1 MSEELTQERKSE
13 LIAELLAS
21 INEHKYGPD
30 IAHIEIHGNEVL
42 GTHLVEG
49 LEVSSRSL
57 ADGVEVFIRVREGAV
72 IKNPVH
78 FCFGIIPDNGLQKI
92 VSHTV
97 IERGASAQFMAHCTF
112 PNAVKVT
119 HVMDAD
125 LEIGEGA
132 RLSYLERH
140 VHGPEGGVTI
150 VPKTRVTLAEG
161 ARFSTEFEL
170 VKGAAGKIELDY
182 EAVCGKDSVVD
193 MKTRIFGRSADEI
206 HVREAAMLRGE
217 GSVGVLTSHI
227 ALKDRASAVIDSEI
241 VADAP
246 YARGHVD
253 CKEIVQGEAR
263 ARAVPIVQVND
274 HRAHV
279 THEAAIGS
287 VDSKQLETLLSR
299 GLTEDAATDLIIAGL
314 LR

>member
-1 MSEELTQERKSE
+1 MSDELTQEQKNE
-13 LIAELLAS
+13 LIGELLAS

-42 GTHLVEG
+42 GTHLVDG
-49 LEVSSRSL
+49 LEVTSRSL
-57 ADGVEVFIRVREGAV
+57 ADGVEVFIRVREGVV

-78 FCFGIIPDNGLQKI
+78 FCFGIIPDQGLQKI
-92 VSHTV
+92 ISHTV
-97 IERGASAQFMAHCTF
+97 IEAGASAQFMAHCTF
-112 PNAVKVT
+112 PNAVKVV

-125 LEIGEGA
+125 MEIGKGA

-140 VHGPEGGVTI
+140 VHGPDGGVTI
-150 VPKTRVTLAEG
+150 MPKTRVTLREG

-170 VKGAAGKIELDY
+170 IKGAAGTIELDY
-182 EAVCGKDSVVD
+182 EAVCEKDAVVD
-193 MKTRIFGRSADEI
+193 MKTRIFGRSVDVI

-217 GSVGVLTSHI
+217 ASVGVLTSHI

>member
-1 MSEELTQERKSE
+1 MSDELTQEQKNE
-13 LIAELLAS
+13 LIGELLAS

-42 GTHLVEG
+42 GTHLVDG
-49 LEVSSRSL
+49 LEVTSRSL
-57 ADGVEVFIRVREGAV
+57 AEGVEVFIRVREGVV

-78 FCFGIIPDNGLQKI
+78 FCFGIIPDQGLQKI

-97 IERGASAQFMAHCTF
+97 IEAGASAQFMAHCTF
-112 PNAVKVT
+112 PNAVKVV

-125 LEIGEGA
+125 MEIGKGA

-140 VHGPEGGVTI
+140 VHGPDGGVTI
-150 VPKTRVTLAEG
+150 MPKTRVTLREG

-170 VKGAAGKIELDY
+170 IKGAAGTIELDY
-182 EAVCGKDSVVD
+182 EAVCEKDAVVD
-193 MKTRIFGRSADEI
+193 MKTRIFGRSVDVI

-217 GSVGVLTSHI
+217 ASVGVLTSHI

>member
-1 MSEELTQERKSE
+1 MSEDLTKERKDE

-21 INEHKYGPD
+21 INEHKYGPEV
-30 IAHIEIHGNEVL
+30 AHVEVHGNQVL
-42 GTHLVEG
+42 GAHLVEG
-49 LEVSSRSL
+49 LEVSSRPF
-57 ADGVEVFIRVREGAV
+57 DHGVEIFIRVREGAV

-78 FCFGIIPDNGLQKI
+78 FCFGVIPADGLQKI

-97 IERGASAQFMAHCTF
+97 VERGAGARFLAHCTF
-112 PNAVKVT
+112 PNAVKVV

-125 LEIGEGA
+125 IEIGAGA
-132 RLSYLERH
+132 KLEYLERH
-140 VHGPEGGVTI
+140 VHGPAGGVTLT
-150 VPKTRVTLAEG
+150 PKSRVVLREG

-170 VKGAAGKIELDY
+170 IKGAAGAIDLDY
-182 EAVCGKDSVVD
+182 QAVCGKDSVVD
-193 MKTRIFGRSADEI
+193 MKTRIFGRGSDEI
-206 HVREAAMLRGE
+206 HVREAARLEGE
-217 GSVGVLTSHI
+217 AAVGVLTSHI
-227 ALKDRASAVIDSEI
+227 ALKDRASAVIDNEI

-246 YARGHVD
+246 FARGHVD

-287 VDSKQLETLLSR
+287 VDSKQLETLMSR
-299 GLTEDAATDLIIAGL
+299 GLGEEEATDLIIAGL

>member
-1 MSEELTQERKSE
+1 MSDELTQEQKNE
-13 LIAELLAS
+13 LIGELLAS

-42 GTHLVEG
+42 GTHLVDG
-49 LEVSSRSL
+49 LEVTSRSL
-57 ADGVEVFIRVREGAV
+57 ADGVEVFIRVREGVV

-78 FCFGIIPDNGLQKI
+78 FCFGIIPDQGLQKI
-92 VSHTV
+92 ISHTV
-97 IERGASAQFMAHCTF
+97 IEAGASAQFMAHCTF
-112 PNAVKVT
+112 PNAVMVV

-125 LEIGEGA
+125 MEIGKGA

-140 VHGPEGGVTI
+140 VHGPDGGVTI
-150 VPKTRVTLAEG
+150 MPKTRVTLREG

-170 VKGAAGKIELDY
+170 IKGAAGTIELDY
-182 EAVCGKDSVVD
+182 EAVCEKDAVVD
-193 MKTRIFGRSADEI
+193 MKTRIFGRSVDVI

-217 GSVGVLTSHI
+217 ASVGVLTSHI